1 MSYQVEVLPVTAHPL
16 YDTRESGKTH
26 TPFSL
31 ERALCTAIELGDEA
45 AMDRAIADYMAHGF
59 VVGTMSGDR
68 LRQVKYWAVATVAI
82 AIHYAILGG
91 LDETDAYHLSDAYL
105 REVDRLDTMDA
116 CIDCLRRRATELVRA
131 VASAKSGTLL
141 SPPVRRCVHYIHI
154 HLHEKMPCLC
164 WRLRRGCLRI
174 IWACDLSG
182 RWVCPCTLT
191 FCSSGCKRRCPCSWT
206 APAVAALPMIWASRT
221 RAIISPLF
229 ASSTAA
235 PRRSTGGFTRTD
247 FIGQTVG
254 AGLYFQTVQY
264 LYCLMGDSDV

>member
-105 REVDRLDTMDA
+105 REVDRLDTMVLTA
-116 CIDCLRRRATELVRA
+116 CAAGQRNWCGLWRLPNPVPCCRPRCAA
-131 VASAKSGTLL
+131 VCIIFIFICTKK
-141 SPPVRRCVHYIHI
+141 C
-154 HLHEKMPCLC
+154 PCLC